1 MNYQS
6 NTIKA
11 LGLGTVLTA
20 LVFAA
25 FMGISPVQAHA
36 QPYYYGNNYQPYH
49 YPPVTYSQP
58 QPIVYQQPQPIYVQ
72 QPPQVIYQQSQPI
85 YVQQPQQTYY
95 VQQPTYTQYPA
106 LSASCYAES
115 TYVQT
120 GVSVEWIVSASGGNG
135 SYTYSWSGT
144 DGFSSYGS
152 YNSYAYMT
160 YYNPGYKTASVTI
173 YSNGQSVTVNCD
185 SSVNVY
191 SAYAVYQQ
199 PTYVQPV
206 AYVQPTYYSQPTVA
220 YAQSN
225 NAGLDIG
232 CYADPTT
239 ATPNQ
244 PVTWTAEVT
253 GGVAPYTYSWT
264 GSDGLSGS
272 GSSVTK
278 YYDTSGNKSAIV
290 NITSANGMTGTKACS
305 NSLAV
310 RSASSNVAYAPRQ
323 SSQTTTQTTT
333 TTTQPG
339 QQQQSTV
346 TNAAATSLSIGSI
359 PWGWVAVLVILIL
372 FATIIYLLF
381 NRPKI

>member
-6 NTIKA
+6 NSIKA
-11 LGLGTVLTA
+11 LGFGTVLTA
-20 LVFAA
+20 LIFAA
-25 FMGISPVQAHA
+25 FIGLSPVQAHA
-36 QPYYYGNNYQPYH
+36 QYGYNNYQPYH
-49 YPPVTYSQP
+49 YPPVTRP

-72 QPPQVIYQQSQPI
+72 QPPQVIYQQSQPVYI
-85 YVQQPQQTYY
+85 QQPQQIVYQ
-95 VQQPTYTQYPA
+95 QQPTYVQQYPS
-106 LSASCYAES
+106 LSVSCYAQNTS
-115 TYVQT
+115 VQT
-120 GVSVEWIVSASGGNG
+120 GTSVEWIASASGGNG

-144 DGFSSYGS
+144 DSFYSNSSY
-152 YNSYAYMT
+152 NAYAYMT
-160 YYNPGYKTASVTI
+160 YYNAGYKTAMVTV
-173 YSNGQSVTVNCD
+173 YSNGQSQTVNCN

-191 SAYAVYQQ
+191 DAYVYQQ
-199 PTYVQPV
+199 PTYYSQPV
-206 AYVQPTYYSQPTVA
+206 TYVQQPTVA

-253 GGVAPYTYSWT
+253 GGQAPYTYSWT
-264 GSDGLSGS
+264 GSDGLTGS

-278 YYDTSGNKSAIV
+278 YYSTSGDKSALV
-290 NITSANGMTGTKACS
+290 SVTSANGLTGTRACS

-323 SSQTTTQTTT
+323 TQPSQTTTQTTT

-346 TNAAATSLSIGSI
+346 TNAAATALSIGSI
-359 PWGWVAVLVILIL
+359 PWGWVAILVILVL
-372 FATIIYLLF
+372 FATIVYLLF